1 MSIDT
6 DSTNV
11 RKQQNQAAKLLQRYH
26 PSDSFFFAT
35 PKYTMLAQGPFT
47 PLGTLEGVTEREE
60 ILSLIRKELAK
71 PINGYGN
78 STEERY
84 KRKRRIVGAIPFDMN
99 VQTQLYVC
107 ENVHISASLRK
118 EEIPYETNRGLDP
131 DAIVMRS
138 EPSEEQYKAD
148 VSEAVRLINRGHLD
162 KVVLARKLYIK
173 SSKTVQAEPI
183 LSALLLLN
191 PEGYTFSVPLTER
204 KEAGDNGMPAS
215 IDLQTKST
223 VTLLGASPELLI
235 RRSGME
241 VTANPLAGS
250 IPRSE
255 DPVEDLKRAQN
266 LLISSKDLH
275 EHELVVKA
283 ISTALRPLCKELY
296 VPQKPS
302 LVATETMW
310 HLSTEMTGVL
320 EDSSTTSLELAMAMH
335 PTPAVCGT
343 PTKEAKQTID
353 HIEAFDRDY
362 YTGMI
367 GWCDDEGDGEW
378 VVTIRCAEIEEN
390 GLRLYAG
397 AGIVA
402 GSKPEDE
409 LAETAAK
416 LGTFLQ
422 AIGLKEDR
430 KEITLSRRDQ

>member
-1 MSIDT
+1 MSIDI

-11 RKQQNQAAKLLQRYH
+11 RQLQNQAAKLLQRYH
-26 PSDSFFFAT
+26 PSTSFFYAT
-35 PKYTMLAQGPFT
+35 PKYTMLAQGPLT
-47 PLGTLEGVTEREE
+47 RLETLEGVTEREE
-60 ILSLIRKELAK
+60 ILSLIRKEWAK
-71 PINGYGN
+71 PMSDYG
-78 STEERY
+78 STSEERNH
-84 KRKRRIVGAIPFDMN
+84 RKRRIVGAIPFDMN

-107 ENVHISASLRK
+107 ENVHISSSLRK

-131 DAIVMRS
+131 AEIVMRS
-138 EPSEEQYKAD
+138 EPNEEQYKAD

-162 KVVLARKLYIK
+162 KVVLARKLHIK

-183 LSALLLLN
+183 LSALLRLN
-191 PEGYTFSVPLTER
+191 PEGYTFSVPLT
-204 KEAGDNGMPAS
+204 KMKKAGNNSMSAS
-215 IDLQTKST
+215 IDLQTQST

-235 RRSGME
+235 RRTGME

-255 DPVEDLKRAQN
+255 DPVEDQKRAQN

-283 ISTALRPLCKELY
+283 IATALRPLCRELH

-302 LVATETMW
+302 LIATETMW

-343 PTKEAKQTID
+343 PTKEAKKTID
-353 HIEAFDRDY
+353 RIEAFDRDY

-367 GWCDDEGDGEW
+367 GWCDEEGDGEW

-390 GLRLYAG
+390 ELCLYAG

-416 LGTFLQ
+416 LATFLQ
-422 AIGLKEDR
+422 AIGLKEDKR
-430 KEITLSRRDQ
+430 VMTLSRGDQ